1 MNGNGKYKFK
11 VIDGILSW
19 RKSEMERFVP
29 VSPEVLTRVILLYE
43 KQMKNGLQLWQDIEA
58 EQKNLASENNLLELY
73 QQLVS
78 WMENLHGVFGD
89 TEPSKEK
96 EKERWVEEIPINLN

>member
-1 MNGNGKYKFK
+1 MNRKRKYKFK

-19 RKSEMERFVP
+19 KNTEMDRYTA
-29 VSPEVLTRVILLYE
+29 VSPEILTRVILLYE
-43 KQMKNGLQLWQDIEA
+43 KQMKNGLKLWQDIEA
-58 EQKNLASENNLLELY
+58 EQKNLGSESQLLELY

-89 TEPSKEK
+89 TEPQKEK
-96 EKERWVEEIPINLN
+96 EKERWVEEMPINLN

>member
-1 MNGNGKYKFK
+1 MNGKGKYKFK

-19 RKSEMERFVP
+19 KSSEMERYVP
-29 VSPEVLTRVILLYE
+29 VSPEILTRVILLYE
-43 KQMKNGLQLWQDIEA
+43 KQMKSGLELWQNIEA
-58 EQKNLASENNLLELY
+58 EQKNLASETNLLDLY

-78 WMENLHGVFGD
+78 WMGHLRGVFGD
-89 TEPSKEK
+89 TEPLKEK